1 MFNLLRNHQTVFH
14 TGYTVLHFHQQ
25 CLRLP
30 IFSHPHPHLFCCF
43 DHSHLSGWAV
53 VSHCV
58 CSLKKKVLIW
68 LSHGTRDLSVWHTDS
83 LVVVLRLR
91 SYGARTSLLHRVSDP
106 SSPTRDLTYVPCIAR
121 WILNHWTTREVPH
134 CGFDLHFSND

>member
-58 CSLKKKVLIW
+58 CSLKKKSTYLAE
-68 LSHGTRDLSVWHTDS
+68 SWHTGPFGVAHGFSRCGAQARKLRHENFLTPSRVGSQFSYRGSNLRTLHCKVDS
-83 LVVVLRLR
+83 FFFFF
-91 SYGARTSLLHRVSDP
+91 SLAMDFIV
-106 SSPTRDLTYVPCIAR
+106 
-121 WILNHWTTREVPH
+121 
-134 CGFDLHFSND
+134 